1 MLNKEEIEKRISSTN
16 EAGLVSILYEAMI
29 DNFKDSIDVIDK
41 NDWNKLNYINNNSRN
56 ILAELLFTLRG
67 DSNISN
73 NLKEIYIYTNKII
86 TIGEN
91 KKDKSYFETAI
102 KIIQPLK
109 EGFDQIEKNID
120 PKVVTG
126 LTYGRSS
133 LDDYQ
138 LKRNKDFKG

>member
-120 PKVVTG
+120 PKVITG
-126 LTYGRSS
+126 LTYGKSS

-138 LKRNKDFKG
+138 LKRNKDFQG

>member
-41 NDWNKLNYINNNSRN
+41 NDWNKLNYINNNSRD

-138 LKRNKDFKG
+138 LKRNKDFQG

>member
-41 NDWNKLNYINNNSRN
+41 NDWNKLNYINNNSRD

-120 PKVVTG
+120 PKVITG
-126 LTYGRSS
+126 LTYGKSS

-138 LKRNKDFKG
+138 LKRNKDFQG

>member
-41 NDWNKLNYINNNSRN
+41 NDWNKLNYINNNSRD

-126 LTYGRSS
+126 LTYGKSS

-138 LKRNKDFKG
+138 LKINKDFKG

>member
-120 PKVVTG
+120 PKVITG
-126 LTYGRSS
+126 LTYGKSS

>member
-41 NDWNKLNYINNNSRN
+41 NDWNKLNYINNNSRD

-126 LTYGRSS
+126 LTYGKSS

-138 LKRNKDFKG
+138 LKRNKDFQG